1 MYSYLCMLNPC
12 KAIKLQAATQIYV
25 FRSSHWW
32 EHVELS
38 TFTATDWLEN
48 FRISRETFTYICQK
62 LKPLI
67 QRQDTKLR
75 KAISVAIS
83 VEHRVAITL
92 WCLATCGEYRTI
104 GHLFGIARCTVCVIV
119 HDTCT
124 AIVESMMSQYIVF
137 PHGDELK
144 EVIDGFVRK
153 WGFLQ
158 CAGALDGTHIP
169 VRAPAMNHTD
179 YYNRKGWYSIIV
191 QGVVDHNYLFRNVYC
206 GWPGSVHDA
215 RVLAN
220 SSLYHKATSREI
232 LQQHSL
238 TILGQNIPA
247 FLVAD
252 SAYPLSTWIMKPFPH
267 NSSLSAAQRTFNYRL
282 SRARIVSENAFG
294 RLKARWRR
302 LLKQNDMSIANIPN
316 IIIACCILHN
326 VCEVHGET
334 FNEIWLEGIDSDQP
348 SASASTSAVS
358 STAENI
364 RKTLVQYY
372 SS

>member
-1 MYSYLCMLNPC
+1 MVL
-12 KAIKLQAATQIYV
+12 
-25 FRSSHWW
+25 R
-32 EHVELS
+32 

-48 FRISRETFTYICQK
+48 FRVSKETFMYICEK
-62 LKPLI
+62 LKPI
-67 QRQDTKLR
+67 IERKDTKFR
-75 KAISVAIS
+75 KAICVQ
-83 VEHRVAITL
+83 HRVAITL

-124 AIVESMMSQYIVF
+124 AIVTTMMSQYITF
-137 PHGDELK
+137 PKGDDLK
-144 EVIDGFVRK
+144 EVIAGFKEKCGFV
-153 WGFLQ
+153 Q
-158 CAGALDGTHIP
+158 CAGAIDGTHVA

-220 SSLYHKATSREI
+220 SSVFQKANSGEI
-232 LQQHSL
+232 LEGN
-238 TILGQNIPA
+238 TVTMLGQEIPV

-252 SAYPLSTWIMKPFPH
+252 SAYPLSTWLMKPFPH
-267 NSSLSAAQRTFNYRL
+267 NTALSTAQRTFNYRL

-302 LLKQNDMSIANIPN
+302 LLKQNDMAIPN
-316 IIIACCILHN
+316 IPDVIIACCILHN
-326 VCEVHGET
+326 ICEIHGET
-334 FNEIWLEGIDSDQP
+334 FNEVWLDEIQSDQP
-348 SASASTSAVS
+348 VSPVSTATVS
-358 STAENI
+358 PAAENI
-364 RKTLVQYY
+364 RNTLVRYY
-372 SS
+372 SSLST